1 MKEQFDNLGSP
12 TRSGSNDKC
21 FQQDPHGATQGN

>member
-1 MKEQFDNLGSP
+1 MKEQFDSLP

-21 FQQDPHGATQGN
+21 FQQDSQGVPDSN